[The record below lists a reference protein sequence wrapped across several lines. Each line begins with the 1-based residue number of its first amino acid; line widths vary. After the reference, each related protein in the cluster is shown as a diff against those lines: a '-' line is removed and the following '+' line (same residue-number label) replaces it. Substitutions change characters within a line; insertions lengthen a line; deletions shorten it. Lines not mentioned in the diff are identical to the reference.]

1 MLESAQNLFCL
12 RPNDTFAR
20 QMVTAFAEGCPFSI
34 KLFWRLLQVAESF
47 TTADT
52 ALSLDFHLAL
62 NMIRRPD
69 FVEGVRALLVDKDNA
84 PKWSPGRLDL
94 VDNSLLEEVF
104 NENSLRP
111 LR

>member
-1 MLESAQNLFCL
+1 MSVLN
-12 RPNDTFAR
+12 
-20 QMVTAFAEGCPFSI
+20 

-52 ALSLDFHLAL
+52 ALSLDFHIAL

-94 VDNSLLEEVF
+94 VDNSLLEEIF